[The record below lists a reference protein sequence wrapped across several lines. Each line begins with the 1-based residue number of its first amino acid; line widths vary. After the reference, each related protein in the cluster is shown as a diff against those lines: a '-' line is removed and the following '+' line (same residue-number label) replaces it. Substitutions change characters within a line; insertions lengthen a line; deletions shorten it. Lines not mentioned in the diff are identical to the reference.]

1 MSESGITAETAPA
14 VSHPEPTLL
23 PPSEASGAQWYVLR
37 DLRRPNARVRS
48 WEELQERG
56 FNVFTPLKW
65 VTIGGGPRRER
76 RQVPVIA
83 DLLFVRSRRESL
95 DAEVDRIRTLQY
107 RYERG
112 RQSSPM
118 VVRPVDMDRFIR
130 AVRSNADTRYYLP
143 EELTPS
149 MYGRRIRIVG
159 GPLDGSEGHLL
170 RLRGSRVK
178 RLLVELP
185 SFLTAAIE
193 VTPEYIQLL

>member
-1 MSESGITAETAPA
+1 MSESGITAEAAPA
-14 VSHPEPTLL
+14 VSRPAPTSL
-23 PPSEASGAQWYVLR
+23 PEASGAQWYVLR
-37 DLRRPNARVRS
+37 DLRRSNARVRS

-56 FNVFTPLKW
+56 FDVFTPLKW
-65 VTIGGGPRRER
+65 VTIGSGPRRER

-95 DAEVDRIRTLQY
+95 DAEVNRICTLQY

-118 VVRPVDMDRFIR
+118 VVRPLDMDRFIR
-130 AVRSNADTRYYLP
+130 AVRSTADTRYYLP
-143 EELTPS
+143 EELSPT

-185 SFLTAAIE
+185 SFLTAAVE

>member
-1 MSESGITAETAPA
+1 MSESCLPAEAAPA
-14 VSHPEPTLL
+14 VSHPEPIAL
-23 PPSEASGAQWYVLR
+23 PSEAQDVHWYVLR
-37 DLRRPNARVRS
+37 DLRRPNARTRS
-48 WEELQERG
+48 WEELTALG
-56 FNVFTPLKW
+56 FDVFTPLKW
-65 VTIGGGPRRER
+65 VTSGSGLRRER
-76 RQVPVIA
+76 RQVPVIS
-83 DLLFVRSRRESL
+83 DLLFVRSSREAL
-95 DAEVDRIRTLQY
+95 DVEVNRSHTLQY

-118 VVRPVDMDRFIR
+118 VVRPSDMDRFIS
-130 AVRSNADTRYYLP
+130 AVRSAADTRYYLP
-143 EELTPS
+143 EELSPS

-185 SFLTAAIE
+185 SFLTAAVE